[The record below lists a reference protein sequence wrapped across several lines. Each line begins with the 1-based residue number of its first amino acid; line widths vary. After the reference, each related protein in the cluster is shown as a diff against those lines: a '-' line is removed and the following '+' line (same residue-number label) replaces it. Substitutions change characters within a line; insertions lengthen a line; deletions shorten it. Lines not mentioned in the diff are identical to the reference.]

1 MRVCKEV
8 GIELSEQDVENML
21 SVLAPTSELPASRAS
36 MSSGSGGADGRGGAS
51 GAPAGAPAAAER
63 SRGISPEEERSRAI
77 SYDKF
82 ASLMQSGFRRS
93 YARGEAVFS
102 QGDAVREFY
111 ILLKGECVVLR
122 EAEPKPRGDEGRGGE
137 GRGGE
142 GRVRGPRE
150 VTRLGPGEDRKSAG

>member
-8 GIELSEQDVENML
+8 GVELSEQDVENML
-21 SVLAPTSELPASRAS
+21 SVLAPTSELPASSAS
-36 MSSGSGGADGRGGAS
+36 MGSASSGGDGRAGAS
-51 GAPAGAPAAAER
+51 RTLTPKQ
-63 SRGISPEEERSRAI
+63 EEQSRAI

-111 ILLKGECVVLR
+111 ILLKGESF
-122 EAEPKPRGDEGRGGE
+122 P
-137 GRGGE
+137 
-142 GRVRGPRE
+142 
-150 VTRLGPGEDRKSAG
+150 